1 MVIQQ
6 KEELMITISETKD
19 AKLIARLSEE
29 VFNLHASLHPKIF
42 KQHNQAAVEKTL
54 EFFFAD
60 PSCRG
65 FVAKQGGVEIGYA
78 VFLIKE
84 AEETDFL
91 HKRKLLYID
100 QICVLE
106 KYQRT
111 GAGKLLMEQAEKLAK
126 ENSIDRITLD
136 HWTSNVEAASYF
148 RKKGYSPYREML
160 FKSVG

>member
-1 MVIQQ
+1 
-6 KEELMITISETKD
+6 MITIAETKD
-19 AKLIARLSEE
+19 HKLIARLSEE
-29 VFNLHASLHPKIF
+29 VCNLHAALHPKIF
-42 KQHNQAAVEKTL
+42 KVHDQAAMEKAFET
-54 EFFFAD
+54 FFAD
-60 PSCRG
+60 PNCRV
-65 FVAKQGGVEIGYA
+65 FVAKHDDVEIGYA

-91 HKRKLLYID
+91 HKRKLLFID

-126 ENSIDRITLD
+126 ENSIERITLD

-148 RKKGYSPYREML
+148 RKRGYSPYREML
-160 FKSVG
+160 FKTVD